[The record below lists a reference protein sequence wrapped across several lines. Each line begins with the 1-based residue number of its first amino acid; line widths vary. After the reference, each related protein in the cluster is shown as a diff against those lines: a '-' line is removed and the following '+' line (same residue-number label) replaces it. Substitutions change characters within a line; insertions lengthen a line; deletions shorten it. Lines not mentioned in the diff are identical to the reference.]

1 MELKQ
6 YIEHTTLK
14 ADTSLNA
21 IKKLCKEAIDNEFVG
36 VCVPPYFVKD
46 AKALLKNTTVK
57 LVTVVGFPLGYSTTP
72 SKVEEVKKAIDE
84 GADEIDMVI
93 NITALKNKDYA
104 YVSNDISS
112 LATLVHLKG
121 AILKV
126 IIETALLTQKEKVKI
141 LEICDEIG
149 VDYVKTSTGFAK
161 EGAKVEDIELMR
173 SKLSDKIKIKASGGI
188 KTKEQAIALI
198 KAGADRLGASS
209 GVKLVSK

>member
-6 YIEHTTLK
+6 YIEHTILK

-46 AKALLKNTTVK
+46 AKTLLKNTPVK

-93 NITALKNKDYA
+93 NIAALKNKDYA
-104 YVSNDISS
+104 YVGNDISS

-121 AILKV
+121 AVLKV
-126 IIETALLTQKEKVKI
+126 IIETALLTKEEKVKI

-188 KTKEQAIALI
+188 KTKQQAIELI